1 MHTTWVSTASGVHDN
16 ACLSKGIVVLLTN
29 LDMNKV
35 MPVIQLREKLRSCND
50 MSKAAAEPAP
60 LATSKRTPHRRLS
73 KQQRQEALERYRSGQ
88 SYAEIGRAL
97 GVQRAT
103 VAEIIKRN
111 GEAHQRRTLSSAEQT
126 KAKAL
131 HASGVAFTAI
141 TGRYGVVDDVL
152 SDCLT
157 SDAGV

>member
-1 MHTTWVSTASGVHDN
+1 M
-16 ACLSKGIVVLLTN
+16 VLLTN

-35 MPVIQLREKLRSCND
+35 MPLIALREQLRSRND
-50 MSKAAAEPAP
+50 ASEATAEPVP
-60 LATSKRTPHRRLS
+60 LATPKRAPHKRLS
-73 KQQRQEALERYRSGQ
+73 KQQRQEALERYHAGQ

-97 GVQRAT
+97 GVHRAT
-103 VAEIIKRN
+103 IAEIIKRN
-111 GEAHQRRTLSSAEQT
+111 GEAHQRRTLSSTEQT

-141 TGRYGVVDDVL
+141 AGRYGVVHDVL

-157 SDAGV
+157 SDAGA

>member
-1 MHTTWVSTASGVHDN
+1 MHDN

-35 MPVIQLREKLRSCND
+35 MPLIQLRQQLHSCGNA
-50 MSKAAAEPAP
+50 SEATAEPVP
-60 LATSKRTPHRRLS
+60 LATPKRAPHKRLS
-73 KQQRQEALERYRSGQ
+73 KQQRQEVLERYRAGQ

-97 GVQRAT
+97 GVHRAT

-111 GEAHQRRTLSSAEQT
+111 GEAHQRRTLSNGEQV

-131 HASGVAFTAI
+131 YRSGVAFTTIA
-141 TGRYGVVDDVL
+141 GRYGVVHDVL
-152 SDCLT
+152 SNCLT
-157 SDAGV
+157 SDAGA

>member
-1 MHTTWVSTASGVHDN
+1 M
-16 ACLSKGIVVLLTN
+16 VLLTN

-35 MPVIQLREKLRSCND
+35 MPLIELRQQLRSRND
-50 MSKAAAEPAP
+50 ASETTADSVPV
-60 LATSKRTPHRRLS
+60 ATPKRAPHRRLS
-73 KQQRQEALERYRSGQ
+73 KQQRQEVLERYRAGQ

-97 GVQRAT
+97 GVHRAT

-111 GEAHQRRTLSSAEQT
+111 GEAHQRRTLSSTEQT

-141 TGRYGVVDDVL
+141 AGRYGVVHDVL
-152 SDCLT
+152 SNCLT

>member
-1 MHTTWVSTASGVHDN
+1 MHDN

-35 MPVIQLREKLRSCND
+35 MPLIQLRRQLRSCND
-50 MSKAAAEPAP
+50 ASEAIADPVP
-60 LATSKRTPHRRLS
+60 LATPKRAPHKRLS

-88 SYAEIGRAL
+88 NYTEIGRAL
-97 GVQRAT
+97 GVHRAT
-103 VAEIIKRN
+103 IAEIIKRN
-111 GEAHQRRTLSSAEQT
+111 GEAHQRKILSSSEQA

-131 HASGVAFTAI
+131 HASGAAFTTIA
-141 TGRYGVVDDVL
+141 GRYGVVHDVL
-152 SDCLT
+152 SNCLT

>member
-1 MHTTWVSTASGVHDN
+1 M
-16 ACLSKGIVVLLTN
+16 VLLTN

-35 MPVIQLREKLRSCND
+35 MPLIQLRQQLHSCGNANEAIAD
-50 MSKAAAEPAP
+50 PVP
-60 LATSKRTPHRRLS
+60 LATSKRAPHRRLS
-73 KQQRQEALERYRSGQ
+73 KQQRQEVLERYHAGQ

-97 GVQRAT
+97 GVHRAT
-103 VAEIIKRN
+103 IAEIIKRN
-111 GEAHQRRTLSSAEQT
+111 GEAHQRKILSSTEQA

-131 HASGVAFTAI
+131 HVSGVAFTAI
-141 TGRYGVVDDVL
+141 AGRYGVVHDVL

>member
-1 MHTTWVSTASGVHDN
+1 VHDN

-35 MPVIQLREKLRSCND
+35 MPLIELRQQLRSHND
-50 MSKAAAEPAP
+50 ASEATAEPVPVATPKRAP
-60 LATSKRTPHRRLS
+60 HKRLS
-73 KQQRQEALERYRSGQ
+73 KQQRQEVLERYHAGQ
-88 SYAEIGRAL
+88 SYTEIGRAL
-97 GVQRAT
+97 DVHRAT
-103 VAEIIKRN
+103 IAEIIKRN
-111 GEAHQRRTLSSAEQT
+111 GEAHQRRTLSSTEQA
-126 KAKAL
+126 KARAL

-141 TGRYGVVDDVL
+141 AGRYGVVHDVL

>member
-1 MHTTWVSTASGVHDN
+1 VYDN

-35 MPVIQLREKLRSCND
+35 MPLITLREQLRSRSD
-50 MSKAAAEPAP
+50 VSETTADSVP
-60 LATSKRTPHRRLS
+60 LATPKRAPHKRLS
-73 KQQRQEALERYRSGQ
+73 KQQRQEALERYHAGQ
-88 SYAEIGRAL
+88 SYAEIGREL
-97 GVQRAT
+97 GVHRAT
-103 VAEIIKRN
+103 IAEIIKRN
-111 GEAHQRRTLSSAEQT
+111 GEAHQRKILSNAEQT

-141 TGRYGVVDDVL
+141 AGRYGVVHDVL
-152 SDCLT
+152 SNCLT

>member
-1 MHTTWVSTASGVHDN
+1 MSEAANLVSLTI
-16 ACLSKGIVVLLTN
+16 LKG
-29 LDMNKV
+29 
-35 MPVIQLREKLRSCND
+35 
-50 MSKAAAEPAP
+50 A
-60 LATSKRTPHRRLS
+60 PHRRRS
-73 KQQRQEALERYRSGQ
+73 KQQRQEVLERYRAGQ

-97 GVQRAT
+97 GVHRAT
-103 VAEIIKRN
+103 IAEIIKRN

-141 TGRYGVVDDVL
+141 AGHYGVVHDVL
-152 SDCLT
+152 SNCLT

>member
-1 MHTTWVSTASGVHDN
+1 MSEAANLVPLTI
-16 ACLSKGIVVLLTN
+16 LKG
-29 LDMNKV
+29 
-35 MPVIQLREKLRSCND
+35 
-50 MSKAAAEPAP
+50 A
-60 LATSKRTPHRRLS
+60 PHRRRS
-73 KQQRQEALERYRSGQ
+73 KQQRQEVLERYRAGQ

-97 GVQRAT
+97 GVHRAT
-103 VAEIIKRN
+103 IAEIIKRN

-141 TGRYGVVDDVL
+141 AGRYGVVHDVL
-152 SDCLT
+152 SNCLT

>member
-1 MHTTWVSTASGVHDN
+1 MHGN
-16 ACLSKGIVVLLTN
+16 ACLSKGIVVLLTD

-35 MPVIQLREKLRSCND
+35 MPLIALREQLRSRSD
-50 MSKAAAEPAP
+50 ASEAIVEPVP
-60 LATSKRTPHRRLS
+60 LATPKRAPHKRLS
-73 KQQRQEALERYRSGQ
+73 KQQRQEVLERYRAGQ

-97 GVQRAT
+97 GVHRAT

-111 GEAHQRRTLSSAEQT
+111 GEAHQRRTLSSTEQT

-141 TGRYGVVDDVL
+141 AGHYGVVHDVL
-152 SDCLT
+152 SNCLT